1 MASSAMARRPVVF
14 DLVVDSSAVMSILL
28 GEATAELVRDELALA
43 QAPAISAASVME
55 ASMVARARAGERG
68 SEIVDRVLG
77 DSGITTLP
85 VDSHQLA
92 LARDVWG
99 RFGKGR
105 HRAALNFGDC
115 FSYALARHLGVA
127 LLAVGDDFVHT
138 DLRVVPTT

>member
-1 MASSAMARRPVVF
+1 
-14 DLVVDSSAVMSILL
+14 MSILL
-28 GEATAELVRDELALA
+28 GEASAGRVQDELALA

-55 ASMVARARAGERG
+55 TSMVARSRAGDRG
-68 SEIVDRVLG
+68 SDVVDRILQE
-77 DSGITTLP
+77 SGATVLP

-115 FSYALARHLGVA
+115 FSYALASHLGVA